1 MNLLPFLK
9 GDAKESP
16 RQEFLYWSDD
26 GDLMAIR
33 VQNWKVA
40 FMEQHTEVDP
50 KTPTGVWQG
59 NFLKLRAPMLYNL
72 RADPFER
79 GPTSQSYGDWFAHQV
94 FLFVPA
100 QAIVAKYIES
110 FKDFP
115 PRAKA
120 ASFTVARCD
129 GEAHDSRAEQELMPI
144 QPAEYADHGL
154 ALARRRPAACRPVC
168 YSRCPVEIC
177 CDACS
182 VGARLPD
189 D

>member
-1 MNLLPFLK
+1 MVAKVLKGHTLNGKNFKVHLDGVNLLPFFK
-9 GDAKESP
+9 GDVKESP

-50 KTPTGVWQG
+50 KTPAGVWQG

-79 GPTSQSYGDWFAHQV
+79 GPSSQLYGSWFPHRV

-120 ASFTVARCD
+120 ASFTVAD
-129 GEAHDSRAEQELMPI
+129 VMEKLTTAEQELMPM
-144 QPAEYADHGL
+144 PG
-154 ALARRRPAACRPVC
+154 
-168 YSRCPVEIC
+168 
-177 CDACS
+177 
-182 VGARLPD
+182 
-189 D
+189 